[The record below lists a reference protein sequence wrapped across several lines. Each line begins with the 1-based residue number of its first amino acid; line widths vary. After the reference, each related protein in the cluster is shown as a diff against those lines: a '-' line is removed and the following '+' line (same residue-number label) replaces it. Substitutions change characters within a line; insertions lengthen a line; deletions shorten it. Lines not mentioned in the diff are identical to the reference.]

1 MFLNQVTTWID
12 PRTGRPAEPV
22 RGDPSSSLS
31 HFMFESPPSPQSLM
45 DVITVGSPVN
55 VDPSESST
63 SSTATSPKLKMLERP
78 PEERLLPI
86 GMSRTNSGKQQHG
99 PGAGSKST
107 LKQRL
112 YFIEPC

>member
-1 MFLNQVTTWID
+1 MNQLKTCFQVTTWID
-12 PRTGRPAEPV
+12 PRTGRPSEPI
-22 RGDPSSSLS
+22 RSEQSSSLS

-63 SSTATSPKLKMLERP
+63 SSTATSPKFRMFDRP

-86 GMSRTNSGKQQHG
+86 GVSRTNSAQKQHG
-99 PGAGSKST
+99 LGSNIK
-107 LKQRL
+107 
-112 YFIEPC
+112 